1 MKNKLESNPTHPEEV
16 MIADKI
22 RSEFN
27 EAILSEK
34 AASCFKLPH
43 HEDFHLIYG
52 NPQVDTENTLK
63 KANFIIC
70 PFDSRSKK
78 SVFIN
83 IERQN
88 TTRLPVVI
96 DKKDTDFSLLK
107 SHLPSFI
114 DFEDT
119 GPEEF
124 KSVTQ
129 KGREQI
135 FAGIFKKLVISRIKK
150 LPIPKDFDIA
160 SVFLNLCQLYPTS
173 FISIHYTPQYGLWA
187 GASPELLLSG
197 EENLFKT
204 VSLAGT
210 KTSESDWT
218 EKEIEE
224 QAIVTKYIET
234 VLYDADVQNSTIMG
248 PETTNSGHL
257 SHLKT
262 IFEYSMPSSESA
274 SALAYKLHPTP
285 AICGMPAKQA
295 LEFLVREEG
304 HSRSLY
310 GGFLGRMN
318 DQGKTDLYVN
328 LRCMQIG
335 RDALLLY
342 AGAGITADSDPDTEW
357 LETEEKLK
365 IVWRAVSPTKLNE

>member
-187 GASPELLLSG
+187 EQVPNFYFRERKIYLKLSP
-197 EENLFKT
+197 
-204 VSLAGT
+204 
-210 KTSESDWT
+210 WP
-218 EKEIEE
+218 
-224 QAIVTKYIET
+224 
-234 VLYDADVQNSTIMG
+234 VQR
-248 PETTNSGHL
+248 
-257 SHLKT
+257 
-262 IFEYSMPSSESA
+262 
-274 SALAYKLHPTP
+274 
-285 AICGMPAKQA
+285 Q
-295 LEFLVREEG
+295 
-304 HSRSLY
+304 
-310 GGFLGRMN
+310 
-318 DQGKTDLYVN
+318 VN
-328 LRCMQIG
+328 RTGQ
-335 RDALLLY
+335 RR
-342 AGAGITADSDPDTEW
+342 
-357 LETEEKLK
+357 KLK
-365 IVWRAVSPTKLNE
+365 NKQSLQNILRPYFTMQMFRIQRLWGLKQLIRGIFPI